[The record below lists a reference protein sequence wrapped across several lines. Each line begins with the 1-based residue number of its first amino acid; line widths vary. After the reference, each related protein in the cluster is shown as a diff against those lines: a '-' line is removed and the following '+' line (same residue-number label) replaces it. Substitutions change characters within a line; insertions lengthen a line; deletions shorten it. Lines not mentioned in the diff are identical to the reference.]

1 MGKKN
6 KKKEASFNIQ
16 TLIRIIIFAALVY
29 FLIAFFLKQQE
40 SEKNLVS
47 KKVLGEKS
55 SDPTLLKTEEKKPNE
70 FGKRIIETANS
81 VYNLVPESNRKQIE
95 NINQTPFILSISKKI
110 GEIQEQGQKSFDIQI
125 KNFKK
130 EIAKRVYDQ
139 VVKNIDSETKP

>member
-6 KKKEASFNIQ
+6 KKRESSFTIQ
-16 TLIRIIIFAALVY
+16 TLIRLIIFAALVY
-29 FLIAFFLKQQE
+29 FLIVFFLSQQ
-40 SEKNLVS
+40 NS
-47 KKVLGEKS
+47 KKVLGENF

-70 FGKRIIETANS
+70 FGKRITEAANS
-81 VYNLVPESNRKQIE
+81 VYNLVPENNRKQIE
-95 NINQTPFILSISKKI
+95 NINQAPFILSITQKI

-130 EIAKRVYDQ
+130 EIVKRVYDQ